1 MAVRWR
7 VTRQCDVT
15 GRRPALDKVVFQSD
29 LGAVQKLQLQV
40 IAQLL
45 DDNVV
50 QELFFLSLGFDDP
63 VPIARLCLERMQ
75 LTRLEL

>member
-45 DDNVV
+45 DDDVV
-50 QELFFLSLGFDDP
+50 QELFFLTLGLDDA
-63 VPIARLCLERMQ
+63 VTIARLCLERMQ